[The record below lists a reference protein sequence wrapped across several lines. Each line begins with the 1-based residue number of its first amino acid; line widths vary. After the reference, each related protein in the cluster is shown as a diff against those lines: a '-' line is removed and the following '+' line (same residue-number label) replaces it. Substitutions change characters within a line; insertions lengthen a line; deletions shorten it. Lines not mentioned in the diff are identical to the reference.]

1 MTGAEPPNRPAAA
14 EHAAG
19 GYRIPVPSPSI
30 LDGLDRRARS
40 ALEDEMEWL
49 CLPGGQILFR
59 EGEAPDALYLV
70 VAGALAIR
78 AGRPGEH
85 GTMLGQIR
93 AGETVGE
100 MGLLSERPRSATVV
114 ALRDCSLLRIGKQ
127 AFERFIRLHPSAA
140 LHFLAQLVDR
150 LEQATRG
157 TRSVL
162 VPATLALVPI
172 DAAVPVD
179 ELAEKLA
186 GAVSRLG
193 LKVCVLGD
201 SEARHTEEH
210 FHAVESAH
218 DLTIYRGGTASVS
231 WIPLCIRR

>member
-30 LDGLDRRARS
+30 LDGLDREARRV
-40 ALEDEMEWL
+40 LEGEMEWL

-70 VAGALAIR
+70 VAGALAISD
-78 AGRPGEH
+78 GRPGKD

-100 MGLLSERPRSATVV
+100 MGLLSERPRSATVA

-127 AFERFIRLHPSAA
+127 AFETFIRLHPAAA
-140 LHFLAQLVDR
+140 LRFLAQLVDR
-150 LEQATRG
+150 LEQTTRG
-157 TRSVL
+157 TRAL
-162 VPATLALVPI
+162 FVPTTLALVPL
-172 DAAVPVD
+172 DGAVPRRSSPRD
-179 ELAEKLA
+179 WRRQ
-186 GAVSRLG
+186 SRAW
-193 LKVCVLGD
+193 D
-201 SEARHTEEH
+201 
-210 FHAVESAH
+210 
-218 DLTIYRGGTASVS
+218 
-231 WIPLCIRR
+231 